1 MFSVGVLIRIR
12 RSISRGMK
20 PRIRISTKMSW
31 IRNTDQ
37 YGKSVKLI
45 NCFLFSKD
53 VRTCLFKINII
64 VLIFIWKYLV
74 ACPNFN
80 RYIFSL
86 L

>member
-37 YGKSVKLI
+37 YDIYLEIFGSMSKQTTVQPKMTEHLNIICSK
-45 NCFLFSKD
+45 FLFI
-53 VRTCLFKINII
+53 FKN
-64 VLIFIWKYLV
+64 K
-74 ACPNFN
+74 ANN
-80 RYIFSL
+80 
-86 L
+86 